1 MRILPW
7 LVIAG
12 AVSLCCPGLAQVEAR
27 LSPAFDKCMEQAAA
41 VDPRMIECYGAEI
54 ALQDRRLNLAYR
66 KLLTKLDPD
75 RRKVLVEVQRQWLR
89 YTDANCDFYYDP
101 HGGTAARMAANEC
114 SVRARGARATELEE
128 FAKW

>member
-1 MRILPW
+1 MRIVPF
-7 LVIAG
+7 LVLAG
-12 AVSLCCPGLAQVEAR
+12 AASVCGPCLAQVEAK
-27 LSPAFDKCMEQAAA
+27 LSSTFDKCMEQAAA

-54 ALQDRRLNLAYR
+54 ALQDRRMNLAYR
-66 KLLTKLDPD
+66 KVLTKLDPD
-75 RRKVLVEVQRQWLR
+75 RRKALVGVQRQWLR

-114 SVRARGARATELEE
+114 SIRARGARATELEE

>member
-1 MRILPW
+1 MKILPF
-7 LVIAG
+7 LVVAG
-12 AVSLCCPGLAQVEAR
+12 AVYVSAPCLAQVEVKF
-27 LSPAFDKCMEQAAA
+27 SSTYDKCMEQAAA

-66 KLLTKLDPD
+66 NLQSKLEPD
-75 RRKVLVEVQRQWLR
+75 RRKALVEVQRQWLR

-101 HGGTAARMAANEC
+101 NGGTAARMAANEC
-114 SVRARGARATELEE
+114 SIRARSARATELEE